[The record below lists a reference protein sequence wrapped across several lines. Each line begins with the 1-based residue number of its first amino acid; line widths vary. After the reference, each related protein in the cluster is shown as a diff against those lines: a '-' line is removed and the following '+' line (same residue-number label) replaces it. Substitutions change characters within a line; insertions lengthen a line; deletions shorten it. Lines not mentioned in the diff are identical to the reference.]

1 TRSLIMQRL
10 LRALLLVLFLPFCQ
24 QLFAADEVSILN
36 AEKEIQKAAETI
48 KNWDK
53 ETTPLEETER
63 LRTRLFE
70 LQALA
75 NECVS
80 SLENDVQINKTKIE
94 ALGEKGED
102 EASELKAQRK
112 TLEEEA
118 KQLNQRVAICRL
130 ALVGAEEQLDKIASF
145 RQDKIS
151 QQLTSRT
158 IPAWTALK
166 SFPADFKR
174 QLASLVEDT
183 GWFHAGWF
191 WGMLLSLI
199 ALLPAGVVVGRLLKD
214 IEQRNIGDARLK
226 VRARLAGMY
235 GRRLPWV
242 MLFVAIGTTQALVGN
257 AYGAYS
263 FVMAIALLTSP
274 LIDYALCNERERCP
288 ASVPLRILWTLSLFS
303 LVMMLVPYAFPDSE
317 NTIVIAFRSLL
328 GLFFLITAIWL
339 VFSLSTYP
347 ELARFGGVR
356 WPLIPLFMT
365 GPLAYILGY
374 QNFGI
379 FFSRGM
385 FGTLMVAILG
395 WLFYRTLVIAL
406 RPPSMSK
413 GGADTTD
420 AEFDRFSLRRV
431 VILVIV
437 SLSSFLLALR
447 LWQLTPRDTAGLTYR
462 LSQPFE
468 IGDISLVPSKLF
480 LGLVIFL
487 LFWMIARLLQ
497 RTATNLLVTRDP
509 ASRGARQSFITLL
522 AYVLITT
529 GFLVSLSAAGLDLS
543 NIAIIAGAL
552 SVGIGFGLQNI
563 VSNFIS
569 GIILLFERPIR
580 PGDWIRVGTTE
591 GYVRNV
597 RIRSTI
603 IETFDRAE
611 VLVPNSDL
619 LSNQVVNLTLTDGIG
634 RIIIPVGVAYGSN
647 TKKVREIILRV
658 AKDHPQV
665 IQNESGIVPPRVLFR
680 DFADSSLLFELRCFI
695 KNVDY
700 RLVVESDLRYAI
712 DDAFRDEHIE
722 IPFPQRVVYMHQASI
737 DPAKAT

>member
-1 TRSLIMQRL
+1 MQRL
-10 LRALLLVLFLPFCQ
+10 LQPLLLVLFLSFIQ
-24 QLFAADEVSILN
+24 QVFAADEVSIQN
-36 AEKEIQKAAETI
+36 AEKELQKSAEI
-48 KNWDK
+48 IRNWDK
-53 ETTPLEETER
+53 ETTPLDETEK
-63 LRTRLFE
+63 LRSRLFK
-70 LQALA
+70 LQSLA
-75 NECVS
+75 TECVS
-80 SLENDVQINKTKIE
+80 SMESDVQINKNKIE
-94 ALGEKGED
+94 ALGEKTED
-102 EASELKAQRK
+102 EAPELKTQRK
-112 TLEEEA
+112 TLEEEG

-130 ALVGAEEQLDKIASF
+130 ALVGAEEQLDKIATF

-151 QQLTSRT
+151 QQLTSRAT
-158 IPAWTALK
+158 PAWVALR
-166 SFPADFKR
+166 SFPADLKKH
-174 QLASLVEDT
+174 LASLREST
-183 GWFHAGWF
+183 GWFHTGWV
-191 WGMLLSLI
+191 WGIVLSLI
-199 ALLPAGVVVGRLLKD
+199 ALLPVGIVVGRLLKD
-214 IEQRNIGDARLK
+214 FEKRNTGDARLK
-226 VRARLAGMY
+226 LRARLAGMY

-242 MLFVAIGTTQALVGN
+242 MLFVAIGTAQALVGN
-257 AYGAYS
+257 SYGAYS
-263 FVMAIALLTSP
+263 FVMGLALLTSP
-274 LIDYALCNERERCP
+274 LLDYALCNERERCP
-288 ASVPLRILWTLSLFS
+288 ASVPLRIFWTLSLFA

-328 GLFFLITAIWL
+328 GLFYLITAIWL

-347 ELARFGGVR
+347 ELARYSGVR
-356 WPLIPLFMT
+356 WPLIPLFIT

-385 FGTLMVAILG
+385 FGTLMVAVLG
-395 WLFYRTLVIAL
+395 WLVYRTLVIAL
-406 RPPSMSK
+406 RPPSMGK
-413 GGADTTD
+413 AGADTTD

-431 VILVIV
+431 VVLIIV
-437 SLSSFLLALR
+437 SLAAFLSALR
-447 LWQLTPRDTAGLTYR
+447 LWQLTPRDTASLTYR
-462 LSQPFE
+462 LSQPFQ
-468 IGDISLVPSKLF
+468 IGEISLVPSKLF

-497 RTATNLLVTRDP
+497 RTATNLLQTRDP

-522 AYVLITT
+522 AYVLITI
-529 GFLVSLSAAGLDLS
+529 GLLVSLSAAGLDLS

-591 GYVRNV
+591 GYVRKV

-619 LSNQVVNLTLTDGIG
+619 LSNQVVNLTLSDGIG
-634 RIIIPVGVAYGSN
+634 RVIIPVGVAYGSN

-658 AKDHPQV
+658 AKEHPQV
-665 IQNESGIVPPRVLFR
+665 MQNDPGIVPPRVLFR
-680 DFADSSLLFELRCFI
+680 DFADSALLFELRCFV

-700 RLVVESDLRYAI
+700 RLIVESDLRYAI
-712 DDAFRDEHIE
+712 DDAFRAERVE
-722 IPFPQRVVYMHQASI
+722 IPFPQRVVYMHQA
-737 DPAKAT
+737 PTPPKEAT

>member
-1 TRSLIMQRL
+1 MQRL
-10 LRALLLVLFLPFCQ
+10 PKLLLLLLFLPFLQ
-24 QLFAADEVSILN
+24 PVFAADEVSILN
-36 AEKEIQKAAETI
+36 AEKELEEAANTI
-48 KNWDK
+48 TSWDK
-53 ETTPLEETER
+53 ETTPLDETER
-63 LRTRLFE
+63 IRTRLFD
-70 LQALA
+70 LQSLA
-75 NECVS
+75 TECVS
-80 SLENDVQINKTKIE
+80 SLENDVQVNKNKIE
-94 ALGEKGED
+94 ALGEEAED
-102 EASELKAQRK
+102 EAPELNRQRK
-112 TLEEEA
+112 ALEEQSR
-118 KQLNQRVAICRL
+118 QLNQKVAICRL
-130 ALVGAEEQLDKIASF
+130 VLVGTEEQLDKIAVF
-145 RQDKIS
+145 RQEKLS
-151 QQLTSRT
+151 QQLSSRT
-158 IPAWTALK
+158 IPTWVALR
-166 SFPADFKR
+166 SLPADFR
-174 QLASLVEDT
+174 RYVASLTTDT
-183 GWFHAGWF
+183 GWLHAGWF

-199 ALLPAGVVVGRLLKD
+199 ALLPAGVVIGRLLKD
-214 IEQRNIGDARLK
+214 FEKRNAGNAGYK

-242 MLFVAIGTTQALVGN
+242 MLFVSVGATQALVGN
-257 AYGAYS
+257 TYGAYS
-263 FVMAIALLTSP
+263 FVMALALLTSP
-274 LIDYALCNERERCP
+274 LLDYALCNERERCP
-288 ASVPLRILWTLSLFS
+288 ASVPLRILWTLSLFT

-317 NTIVIAFRSLL
+317 NTLVVAFRSLL
-328 GLFFLITAIWL
+328 GMFMLITSIWL
-339 VFSLSTYP
+339 VFGLSTFP
-347 ELARFGGVR
+347 EFTRFRVAR
-356 WPLIPLFMT
+356 WPLIPLFMI

-385 FGTLMVAILG
+385 FGTLMVAVLG

-406 RPPSMSK
+406 RPPSMVK
-413 GGADTTD
+413 GGTDTTD
-420 AEFDRFSLRRV
+420 AEFDRFSMRRV
-431 VILVIV
+431 VVLIIV
-437 SLSSFLLALR
+437 ALASFLLALR
-447 LWQLTPRDTAGLTYR
+447 LWQLTPRDTATLTYR
-462 LSQPFE
+462 LSQPFQ

-480 LGLVIFL
+480 LGAVIFL

-497 RTATNLLVTRDP
+497 RTATNLLQTRDP

-522 AYVLITT
+522 AYVLITI

-591 GYVRNV
+591 GYVRKV

-619 LSNQVVNLTLTDGIG
+619 LSNQVINMTLTDGMG
-634 RIIIPVGVAYGSN
+634 RITIPVGVAYGSN

-665 IQNESGIVPPRVLFR
+665 IQNETRVVPPRVLFR
-680 DFADSSLLFELRCFI
+680 DFADSSLLFELRCFV

-700 RLVVESDLRYAI
+700 RLIVESDLRYAI
-712 DDAFRDEHIE
+712 DDAFRAEKIE
-722 IPFPQRVVYMHQASI
+722 IPFPQRVVYMHQEPTE
-737 DPAKAT
+737 PAKAT

>member
-1 TRSLIMQRL
+1 MQRL
-10 LRALLLVLFLPFCQ
+10 PKLLLLLLLLPVLQPV
-24 QLFAADEVSILN
+24 FAADEVSILN
-36 AEKEIQKAAETI
+36 AEKELEEAANSI
-48 KNWDK
+48 ASWDR
-53 ETTPLEETER
+53 ETTPLDETER
-63 LRTRLFE
+63 LRTRLFD
-70 LQALA
+70 LQSLA
-75 NECVS
+75 TECVS
-80 SLENDVQINKTKIE
+80 SLENDVQVNKDKIG
-94 ALGEKGED
+94 ALGEEAED
-102 EASELKAQRK
+102 EAAELNRQRK
-112 TLEEEA
+112 ALEEQSR
-118 KQLNQRVAICRL
+118 QLNQKVAICRL
-130 ALVGAEEQLDKIASF
+130 VLVGTEEQLDKIAVF
-145 RQDKIS
+145 RQEKLS
-151 QQLTSRT
+151 QQLSSRT
-158 IPAWTALK
+158 IPTWVALR
-166 SFPADFKR
+166 SLPADFR
-174 QLASLVEDT
+174 RYVSSLT
-183 GWFHAGWF
+183 TNRGWLHTGWF

-199 ALLPAGVVVGRLLKD
+199 ALLPAGVVIGRLLKD
-214 IEQRNIGDARLK
+214 FEKRNAGNSAYK

-242 MLFVAIGTTQALVGN
+242 MLFVSVGATQALVGN
-257 AYGAYS
+257 TYGAYS
-263 FVMAIALLTSP
+263 FVMALALLTSP
-274 LIDYALCNERERCP
+274 LLDYALCNERERCP
-288 ASVPLRILWTLSLFS
+288 ASVPLRILWTLSLFT

-317 NTIVIAFRSLL
+317 NTLVVAFRSLL
-328 GLFFLITAIWL
+328 GMFMLITSIWL
-339 VFSLSTYP
+339 VFGLSTLP
-347 ELARFGGVR
+347 EFTRFRVAR
-356 WPLIPLFMT
+356 WPLIPLFMI

-385 FGTLMVAILG
+385 FGTLMVAVLG

-406 RPPSMSK
+406 RPPSMVK
-413 GGADTTD
+413 GGTDTSD
-420 AEFDRFSLRRV
+420 AEFDRFSMRRV
-431 VILVIV
+431 VVLIIV
-437 SLSSFLLALR
+437 ALASFLLALR
-447 LWQLTPRDTAGLTYR
+447 LWQLTPRDTATLTYR
-462 LSQPFE
+462 LSQPFQ

-480 LGLVIFL
+480 LGAVIFL

-497 RTATNLLVTRDP
+497 RTATNLLQTRDP

-522 AYVLITT
+522 AYVLITI

-591 GYVRNV
+591 GYVRKV

-619 LSNQVVNLTLTDGIG
+619 LSNQVINMTLTDGMG
-634 RIIIPVGVAYGSN
+634 RITIPVGVAYGSN

-665 IQNESGIVPPRVLFR
+665 IQNETGIVPPRVLFR
-680 DFADSSLLFELRCFI
+680 DFADSSLLFELRCFV

-700 RLVVESDLRYAI
+700 RLIVESDLRYAI
-712 DDAFRDEHIE
+712 DDAFRAEKIE
-722 IPFPQRVVYMHQASI
+722 IPFPQRVVYMHQEPGE
-737 DPAKAT
+737 PAKAT

>member
-1 TRSLIMQRL
+1 MRKL
-10 LRALLLVLFLPFCQ
+10 LQLLLLLLFLPLCQ
-24 QLFAADEVSILN
+24 QVFAADEVSIQN
-36 AEKEIQKAAETI
+36 AEKELERAAETI
-48 KNWDK
+48 ESWDK
-53 ETTPLEETER
+53 ETTPLDETER
-63 LRTRLFE
+63 LRSRLFE
-70 LQALA
+70 LQTLA

-80 SLENDVQINKTKIE
+80 SLENDVQINKNKIE
-94 ALGEKGED
+94 ALGEKAED

-112 TLEEEA
+112 TLEEA
-118 KQLNQRVAICRL
+118 SKQLNQQMAICRL
-130 ALVGAEEQLDKIASF
+130 VLVGAEEQLDKIAAF

-158 IPAWTALK
+158 LPAWTALR

-174 QLASLVEDT
+174 HLTALTEDT
-183 GWFHAGWF
+183 EWLHAGWF

-214 IEQRNIGDARLK
+214 FGKQNSGDARLK

-235 GRRLPWV
+235 RRRLPWV
-242 MLFVAIGTTQALVGN
+242 MFFVAIGTTQALVGN
-257 AYGAYS
+257 TYGAYS
-263 FVMAIALLTSP
+263 FVMALALLTSP
-274 LIDYALCNERERCP
+274 LLDYALCNERERCP
-288 ASVPLRILWTLSLFS
+288 ASVPLRVLWTLSLLS
-303 LVMMLVPYAFPDSE
+303 LVIMLVPYAFPDSE
-317 NTIVIAFRSLL
+317 NTIVIAFRSVL
-328 GLFFLITAIWL
+328 GLFFLIMAIWL
-339 VFSLSTYP
+339 VISLLTYP
-347 ELARFGGVR
+347 ELARYKWMR

-385 FGTLMVAILG
+385 FGTLMVAVLG
-395 WLFYRTLVIAL
+395 WLLYRTLVIAL
-406 RPPSMSK
+406 RPPSMGK

-431 VILVIV
+431 VVLIIVILT
-437 SLSSFLLALR
+437 SSLLALR
-447 LWQLTPRDTAGLTYR
+447 LWQLTPRDTASLTYR
-462 LSQPFE
+462 LSQPFQ
-468 IGDISLVPSKLF
+468 IGEISLVPSKLF

-497 RTATNLLVTRDP
+497 RTATNLLQTRDP

-522 AYVLITT
+522 AYVLITI

-591 GYVRNV
+591 GYVRKV

-619 LSNQVVNLTLTDGIG
+619 LSNQVVNMTLSDGMG

-665 IQNESGIVPPRVLFR
+665 IQSDSGVPPPRVLFR
-680 DFADSSLLFELRCFI
+680 DFADSALLFELRCFV

-700 RLVVESDLRYAI
+700 RLIVESDLRYAI
-712 DDAFRDEHIE
+712 DDAFRAEKVE
-722 IPFPQRVVYMHQASI
+722 IPFPQRVVYMHQAST